1 MQGQQME
8 EATGGQMR
16 QRKLGQQPQEQPY
29 DPLHQ
34 WQTVGRPISKAA
46 TAMYRGSANQQ
57 RPLNQPKQM
66 QKISTLRGGC
76 PGAGNL
82 AWAPPPS
89 DAAEQSSKAPLD
101 FKPPNPLSHLP
112 LAIQRLAAAA
122 TYVVSRV

>member
-29 DPLHQ
+29 DPLRQ
-34 WQTVGRPISKAA
+34 WQAVGRPISKAA

-82 AWAPPPS
+82 AWAPPP
-89 DAAEQSSKAPLD
+89 QTQMSSHARPCLD
-101 FKPPNPLSHLP
+101 PSPRTPFPICP
-112 LAIQRLAAAA
+112 
-122 TYVVSRV
+122 